1 MALFASDSCLESY
14 QDKKFIQAINEVY
27 FGRTPGINS
36 LFNAYCDW
44 REPLVSKSKY
54 FTASSKNI
62 YNKEMKFFL
71 DKVCKQFGF
80 KSFSYTV
87 INSSNI
93 NSFTIFGIIPNRTAK
108 MIEITKEGY
117 KFKSDTNIHSI
128 VGVFPDLVFNPYYT
142 SAENFAIFLHEIG
155 HNFQT
160 AANQSMLSLS
170 AATGVLTMLTD
181 IIKGNLITPLV
192 GIAISSEE
200 SKSAINTLM
209 NTFLTD
215 EILGAIYSVTGLITY
230 SFSYIMNII
239 RSIGVIT
246 TRPINLII
254 NALRELLQFMIDIV
268 TGDAAK
274 GYYGER
280 FSDGFAASYG
290 FGADLQTA
298 LGKMSGHGIS
308 SVPILDDI
316 LGTIPLFGH
325 LYSIACLPGLI
336 LWHIIDVH
344 PSNEDR
350 MYGVLKDLKQDLND
364 PNITPEMKKQLTK
377 EIADYEKAMNDFFDA
392 NRKFSN
398 ASVVTSLMQ
407 EAIYKKCG
415 GSLKFKISEL
425 PYLHKGGFR
434 ADTNDTAN
442 KILNTKII

>member
-1 MALFASDSCLESY
+1 MALFLSEQQLEDR
-14 QDKKFIQAINEVY
+14 QEKMFLQAVNEVY

-44 REPLVSKSKY
+44 REPLVSKTKY
-54 FTASSKNI
+54 FTATPKNI
-62 YNKEMKFFL
+62 YNKEMDFFIK
-71 DKVCKQFGF
+71 KVCKQFGF

-93 NSFTIFGIIPNRTAK
+93 NSFTLLGNAHSRTNK
-108 MIEITKEGY
+108 TIEITKEGY
-117 KFKSDTNIHSI
+117 KFKDDTNIHS
-128 VGVFPDLVFNPYYT
+128 VVAVFPDLVFSPYYT
-142 SAENFAIFLHEIG
+142 SEENFAIFLHEIG

-160 AANQSMLSLS
+160 AANHSMLSLS
-170 AATGVLTMLTD
+170 AATDILSMLTD
-181 IIKGNLITPLV
+181 IMRGDILGPIVGVAIT
-192 GIAISSEE
+192 SEE
-200 SKSAINTLM
+200 SKSFVNALM
-209 NTFLTD
+209 NNFLTS
-215 EILGAIYSVTGLITY
+215 EKLGKIYSVTGVMMY
-230 SFSYIMNII
+230 FSSYIMNLIKK
-239 RSIGVIT
+239 IGVIA
-246 TRPINLII
+246 TRPINLVL
-254 NALRELLQFMIDIV
+254 NALRNLLPFMIDVV
-268 TGDAAK
+268 TGKAAK
-274 GYYGER
+274 GYFGER
-280 FSDGFAASYG
+280 FSDGFVASYG

-298 LGKMSGHGIS
+298 LAKMSGHEIS
-308 SVPILDDI
+308 NVPILDDI
-316 LGTIPLFGH
+316 IGAIPIVGH

-336 LWHIIDVH
+336 LWSIIDVH

-392 NRKFSN
+392 NRKFGN

-434 ADTNDTAN
+434 GDTNDTAN
-442 KILNTKII
+442 NILDTKII